1 MPQKLLTKFFET
13 LTLFPELAPFNCIFH
28 IKTQKR
34 KIQPVSIGVAIL
46 HYERPHLLQRAI
58 RSVLD
63 QTRIPDEIIVC
74 DDGSKSNESVKLLNS
89 LKSENNKFNQAIK
102 VVQNKNLYLGALRN
116 KAAKTLQTDLI
127 FFLDDDNVMHPT
139 ALEKFEAVHTL
150 TKAEI
155 IGSYQSRFHQNVPT
169 FFWRYNLFHWCR
181 RPWNSKEKLDP
192 DGNCLIDRE
201 FFIQTDGN
209 SELHSV
215 GSDDHEFFT
224 KAQLMGG
231 KIEIIPEKLIASQQL
246 RLRLR
251 NSQVRENS
259 KVLRVS
265 EAFSNHA
272 NVTNFS
278 EIGRGPVLNVD
289 KVLFQRYIVAHRQN
303 GPFFKSHQ
311 EFVTSILKKLPGQ
324 TAGSII
330 RNKYAIWLWNRMM

>member
-1 MPQKLLTKFFET
+1 
-13 LTLFPELAPFNCIFH
+13 
-28 IKTQKR
+28 
-34 KIQPVSIGVAIL
+34 
-46 HYERPHLLQRAI
+46 
-58 RSVLD
+58 
-63 QTRIPDEIIVC
+63 
-74 DDGSKSNESVKLLNS
+74 
-89 LKSENNKFNQAIK
+89 
-102 VVQNKNLYLGALRN
+102 
-116 KAAKTLQTDLI
+116 
-127 FFLDDDNVMHPT
+127 
-139 ALEKFEAVHTL
+139 
-150 TKAEI
+150 
-155 IGSYQSRFHQNVPT
+155 
-169 FFWRYNLFHWCR
+169 
-181 RPWNSKEKLDP
+181 
-192 DGNCLIDRE
+192 
-201 FFIQTDGN
+201 
-209 SELHSV
+209 
-215 GSDDHEFFT
+215 
-224 KAQLMGG
+224 MGG

-303 GPFFKSHQ
+303 EPFFLKIIR

>member
-1 MPQKLLTKFFET
+1 M
-13 LTLFPELAPFNCIFH
+13 
-28 IKTQKR
+28 
-34 KIQPVSIGVAIL
+34 
-46 HYERPHLLQRAI
+46 
-58 RSVLD
+58 
-63 QTRIPDEIIVC
+63 
-74 DDGSKSNESVKLLNS
+74 
-89 LKSENNKFNQAIK
+89 
-102 VVQNKNLYLGALRN
+102 RN

-169 FFWRYNLFHWCR
+169 FFGDTTYFIGVGVLGTAKKNWIA
-181 RPWNSKEKLDP
+181 

-278 EIGRGPVLNVD
+278 EIGRRPVLNVD

-303 GPFFKSHQ
+303 EPFFLKIIR
-311 EFVTSILKKLPGQ
+311 EFVTSILKNYPDKQLAQSLGTNMQYGFGTEHVDKL
-324 TAGSII
+324 
-330 RNKYAIWLWNRMM
+330 KEL